1 MLTNYKL
8 NFEKLCATYKLGSL
22 RSTPEPISGGFLHR
36 MYRMT
41 TDQAE
46 YAVKAL
52 NPQIMLRE
60 TAMNNIITAEKA
72 AELARSR
79 GINSLPALM
88 HGGSC
93 MHEVDGQYY
102 LLFPWVQGR
111 TIPAGAAG
119 LEHCIAMGEVLA
131 AIHTTDFTSLHEE
144 ARKEDAAEI
153 LQTDWAGYALKG
165 EAMDLPWS
173 GPLRNSLDKLYRYEG
188 LVNASAQVL
197 HGNRIISHRDL
208 DPKNVLW
215 EDNAQPVIIDWE
227 AAGWIN
233 PAQELIEV
241 ALYWSDFES
250 GHIRKEAFCALIRA
264 YRKHG
269 GETRDPWTE
278 VLNSGFQGKLGWLDY
293 SIRRSL
299 GLEGPD
305 EGERELG
312 TSQVLHT
319 LQALNDYDEFIPLCM
334 EWLAGTD

>member
-1 MLTNYKL
+1 
-8 NFEKLCATYKLGSL
+8 
-22 RSTPEPISGGFLHR
+22 
-36 MYRMT
+36 
-41 TDQAE
+41 
-46 YAVKAL
+46 
-52 NPQIMLRE
+52 
-60 TAMNNIITAEKA
+60 
-72 AELARSR
+72 
-79 GINSLPALM
+79 
-88 HGGSC
+88 
-93 MHEVDGQYY
+93 
-102 LLFPWVQGR
+102 
-111 TIPAGAAG
+111 
-119 LEHCIAMGEVLA
+119 MGEVLA
-131 AIHTTDFTSLHEE
+131 AIHTTDFACLHEE
-144 ARKEDAAEI
+144 ARKEDSAEI
-153 LQTDWAGYALKG
+153 LQTDWAGYAVRG
-165 EAMDLPWS
+165 QTMDLPWS
-173 GPLRNSLDKLYRYEG
+173 GPLRDSLDKLYRYEG

-250 GHIRKEAFCALIRA
+250 GHIRKEAFCALIGA
-264 YRKHG
+264 YHKHG
-269 GETRDPWTE
+269 GETCDPWTE
-278 VLNSGFQGKLGWLDY
+278 VLNSGFQGRLGWLDY

-319 LQALNDYDEFIPLCM
+319 LQALNNYDEFIPVGL